1 MVILSGNAETSQS
14 GVIHP
19 PIDGILLSNMCKA
32 ADLQSTHKTS
42 RRKIKWTA
50 LSEDEY
56 YTLIG
61 QMRTCIAH
69 GEPFWTLERFWTVTG
84 DEE

>member
-1 MVILSGNAETSQS
+1 MSQA

-19 PIDGILLSNMCKA
+19 PIDGILLNNICKA

-42 RRKIKWTA
+42 WRKIKWTA

-56 YTLIG
+56 YTLID
-61 QMRTCIAH
+61 QLRTCISH
-69 GEPFWTLERFWTVTG
+69 SEPFWTLERFWTVT
-84 DEE
+84 DDQE